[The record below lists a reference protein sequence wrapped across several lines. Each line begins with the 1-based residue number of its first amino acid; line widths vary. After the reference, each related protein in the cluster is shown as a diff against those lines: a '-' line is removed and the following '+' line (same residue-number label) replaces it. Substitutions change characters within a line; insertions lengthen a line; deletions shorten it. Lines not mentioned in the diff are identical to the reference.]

1 MAFPGWAYVAVAFLL
16 AGAAFLLGQLREG
29 LGMMFV
35 AAATPAWV
43 GYAALRARRL
53 DPATTPR
60 G

>member
-1 MAFPGWAYVAVAFLL
+1 MAFPGWAYVAV
-16 AGAAFLLGQLREG
+16 AFLLGQLREG

-53 DPATTPR
+53 DRATTPR